1 MPIEGIDP
9 YSTYIP
15 AQSPPPEEA
24 LPPEEAAPPEEYVTD
39 ESVGN
44 NIDTSA

>member
-1 MPIEGIDP
+1 MQIEGIDP

-15 AQSPPPEEA
+15 AQSPPPEETEQT
-24 LPPEEAAPPEEYVTD
+24 PPPEEYVED

-44 NIDTSA
+44 TVDTTA